1 MSNYLK
7 GIIAMIISAFGFA
20 VMAAF
25 VKLAGDIPSIQKTLF
40 RNLVS
45 FFIAGVTIW
54 YYKGNFW
61 GERENQKLLL
71 MRSFFGTIGMV
82 ANFYAIDYLIL
93 SDANMLNKLSPF
105 FVIIFSAVF
114 LGEIIKWQQIL
125 AVLVAFLGCLFI
137 LKPAFQV
144 DIFPYIIGVISG
156 IFAAMAYTC
165 VRCLGEKEKYY
176 NIVFYF
182 SAFSIAVLLPFVL
195 YFYKSM
201 SWGQFVCLL
210 LAGVFATIGQYGI
223 TLAYRFAPAREISI
237 FDYTNIIF
245 SAVLSTFIFGQ
256 VPDKFSFLGYVTIF
270 AAAFF
275 IYIWQ
280 RKNQS

>member
-1 MSNYLK
+1 MSNYSK
-7 GIIAMIISAFGFA
+7 GIICMITSAFGFA

-25 VKLAGDIPSIQKTLF
+25 VKLAGDIPPIQKTLF

-45 FFIAGVTIW
+45 FFIAGATIW
-54 YYKGNFW
+54 YYKGSFW
-61 GERENQKLLL
+61 GKRENQKLLL

-82 ANFYAIDYLIL
+82 ANFYAIDHLIL

-125 AVLVAFLGCLFI
+125 AVLTAFLGCLFI

-165 VRCLGEKEKYY
+165 VRSLGEKEKYY

-195 YFYKSM
+195 YFYEPM
-201 SWGQFVCLL
+201 SLGQLLCLL

-245 SAVLSTFIFGQ
+245 SAALSTFIFGQ
-256 VPDKFSFLGYVTIF
+256 VPDKFSFLGYITIF